1 MPVSSS
7 TDVYASCHFDF
18 LSLFQEGQESP
29 VSNLPCVQDDGVRAE
44 FLTHD
49 GECLLHGIG
58 FECFDFVHGAT
69 FRRESFR
76 PELEDV

>member
-1 MPVSSS
+1 M
-7 TDVYASCHFDF
+7 
-18 LSLFQEGQESP
+18 
-29 VSNLPCVQDDGVRAE
+29 SNLPCVQDDGVRDA
-44 FLTHD
+44 LLPHD
-49 GECLLHGIG
+49 GECLPLGIG

>member
-1 MPVSSS
+1 M
-7 TDVYASCHFDF
+7 
-18 LSLFQEGQESP
+18 
-29 VSNLPCVQDDGVRAE
+29 SNLPCVQDDGVRAE
-44 FLTHD
+44 LLTHD
-49 GECLLHGIG
+49 GECLPHGIG